1 MKLLYQSE
9 HLYTSGTPSR
19 AWRDDSTNL
28 AASLAMGN
36 NLDQILHYVDMD
48 VKGASWV
55 VLVCLGTSANQDGQ
69 PGGDT

>member
-1 MKLLYQSE
+1 
-9 HLYTSGTPSR
+9 
-19 AWRDDSTNL
+19 
-28 AASLAMGN
+28 MGN